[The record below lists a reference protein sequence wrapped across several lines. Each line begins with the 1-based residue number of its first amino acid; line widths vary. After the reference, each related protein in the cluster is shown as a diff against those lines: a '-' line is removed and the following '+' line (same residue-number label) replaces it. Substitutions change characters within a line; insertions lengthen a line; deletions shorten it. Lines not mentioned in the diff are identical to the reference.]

1 MLKSVRRSRFQ
12 TAVVQLILATAF
24 TFPAS
29 AATLADLNWLSGCW
43 RAENDGRVNAEQW
56 MKRNGNMM
64 LGMSQTV
71 VKGKTREFEF
81 MRIMQEEN
89 GDLYLVATPSGQR
102 ETRFK
107 FRETKGSEAVFENAA
122 NDFPQRIIY
131 RREGDTLVGR
141 IEGLSKGKEKAIDFP
156 LKRTSCD

>member
-1 MLKSVRRSRFQ
+1 MRRSRIQ
-12 TAVVQLILATAF
+12 TAVVQVILATAF
-24 TFPAS
+24 SFPVS
-29 AATLADLNWLSGCW
+29 ATTLADLAWLSGCW
-43 RAENDGRVNAEQW
+43 RSESDGRVNAEQW

-89 GDLYLVATPSGQR
+89 GDVYLVATPSGQR

-107 FRETKGSEAVFENAA
+107 LREAKGTEAVFENTAH
-122 NDFPQRIIY
+122 DFPQRIIY
-131 RREGDTLVGR
+131 RREGDSLNGR
-141 IEGLSKGKEKAIDFP
+141 IEGVSKGKERAVDFP
-156 LKRTSCD
+156 LKRVPCD

>member
-1 MLKSVRRSRFQ
+1 MRRLRFQ
-12 TAVVQLILATAF
+12 TAVVQVILATAF
-24 TFPAS
+24 SFPLS
-29 AATLADLNWLSGCW
+29 AANLEDLAWLSGCW
-43 RAENDGRVNAEQW
+43 RSESDGRVNAEQW

-89 GDLYLVATPSGQR
+89 GGVYLVATPSGQR

-107 FRETKGSEAVFENAA
+107 LREAKGTEAIFENATH
-122 NDFPQRIIY
+122 DFPQRVIY
-131 RREGDTLVGR
+131 RREGDSLLGR
-141 IEGLSKGKEKAIDFP
+141 IEGVSKGKEKAIDFP